1 MKKITHFL
9 IISVAIFTLFSC
21 ANEANNS
28 EEFTINTTLIADD
41 YLFEGSN
48 TCQAEISAGIKKFIS
63 DNNIKEEQIV
73 DVKLKSATIKNDTVG
88 SSNIIESVNLQIFS
102 DNFPMQNVAVAN
114 PVPNNVEEIT
124 FKVAEIQEDIKS
136 ILFEDKSYVV
146 ADVTIK
152 EDIED
157 GLELN
162 TSLVFSINYYKK

>member
-28 EEFTINTTLIADD
+28 EEFTIETILVASGP
-41 YLFEGSN
+41 LFEGSN
-48 TCQAEISAGIKKFIS
+48 TCQAEISTGIKKFLT

-73 DVKLKSATIKNDTVG
+73 DVKLKSATIKNDTIG

-102 DNFPMQNVAVAN
+102 DNFPMQNVAVVN
-114 PVPNNVEEIT
+114 PVPNNVKEIT

-146 ADVTIK
+146 ADATIK
-152 EDIED
+152 EDLD
-157 GLELN
+157 DDLELN